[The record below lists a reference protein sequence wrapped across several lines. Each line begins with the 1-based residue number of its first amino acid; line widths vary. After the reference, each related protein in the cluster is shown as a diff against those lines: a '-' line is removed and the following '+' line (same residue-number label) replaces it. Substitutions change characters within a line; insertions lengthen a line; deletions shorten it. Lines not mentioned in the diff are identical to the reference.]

1 MTCKG
6 RLYVVAA
13 PSGAGK
19 TSLVNALA
27 KAVPNVQISISHT
40 TRNQRPGEEN
50 GVHYFF
56 TTKPQFEALIAEG
69 AFLEYA
75 TVFTNYYGTSRT
87 FVEQTLAAGRD
98 VILEIDWQGHAQI
111 KRLFPASIGIF
122 ILPPSMEALHE
133 RLTSRKQDSAEVIAA
148 RLADAKEAVS
158 HIAAFEYVVMN
169 DDFNTALA
177 ELSAIL
183 TTERLRTASQALR
196 YAKLIEGIQR
206 L

>member
-40 TRNQRPGEEN
+40 TRNMRPGEEN

-56 TTKPQFEALIAEG
+56 TSKPEFEALIAEG

-148 RLADAKEAVS
+148 RLADAREAVS
-158 HIAAFEYVVMN
+158 HIGAFEYVVMN
-169 DDFNTALA
+169 DHFNTALA

-183 TTERLRTASQALR
+183 SAERLRTPEQAVR
-196 YAKLIEGIQR
+196 YAELIKGIGQ

>member
-1 MTCKG
+1 MTCQG

-19 TSLVNALA
+19 TSLVNALI
-27 KAVPNVQISISHT
+27 KAVPQVQLSISHT
-40 TRNQRPGEEN
+40 TRPIRPGEEN

-56 TTKPQFEALIAEG
+56 TTKPEFEALIAQG
-69 AFLEYA
+69 AFFEHA

-98 VILEIDWQGHAQI
+98 VILEIDWQGHEQI
-111 KRLFPASIGIF
+111 KQLFPSSIGIF
-122 ILPPSMEALHE
+122 ILPPSMEALRE

-158 HIAAFEYVVMN
+158 HLPSFEYVVMN

-183 TTERLRTASQALR
+183 IAERLRTPVQAVR
-196 YAKLIEGIQR
+196 YAHLVEGIKK